1 MTKKLGLSEWA
12 KIAEIFG
19 GIAII
24 ASLIFVGYELRQ
36 TTLQLQLN
44 SDIDADMMN
53 IGLSIR
59 IAENPELSNLVY
71 RGERQP
77 ETLSDEQ
84 MARFSIIAMSRM
96 AIWENTHGLYLVG
109 NISEENWLVWDAF
122 YRLRWNMPGYEYV
135 YTKNRIAFSKQ
146 GSSYFAEVFELGDSS
161 ESDSVVK

>member
-84 MARFSIIAMSRM
+84 MVRFVIIAMSRL
-96 AIWENTHGLYLVG
+96 AIWENTYGSYLIG
-109 NISEENWLVWDAF
+109 NISEEDWLVWDAF

-135 YTKNRIAFSKQ
+135 FTKYRIGFSKQ